1 MIDSVPKQN
10 NEKTEEVFR
19 CVKGLIG
26 EVPDL
31 EIPEA
36 VINRHIELV
45 LIIPTKRRK
54 CLSQLLLALQPLAIV
69 QHFTELEVLQET
81 AQVRLDPTKWQYD
94 ILKAR
99 NKYIKSIGHAAK
111 FCYADINCRMK
122 IKWTDIS
129 EDFF

>member
-36 VINRHIELV
+36 VINRHRIG
-45 LIIPTKRRK
+45 PDYTD
-54 CLSQLLLALQPLAIV
+54 
-69 QHFTELEVLQET
+69 ET
-81 AQVRLDPTKWQYD
+81 QKVF
-94 ILKAR
+94 
-99 NKYIKSIGHAAK
+99 KSIIARFTTFGHRTAFYRARSSIGNSTGQTRSDK
-111 FCYADINCRMK
+111 MAI
-122 IKWTDIS
+122 
-129 EDFF
+129 